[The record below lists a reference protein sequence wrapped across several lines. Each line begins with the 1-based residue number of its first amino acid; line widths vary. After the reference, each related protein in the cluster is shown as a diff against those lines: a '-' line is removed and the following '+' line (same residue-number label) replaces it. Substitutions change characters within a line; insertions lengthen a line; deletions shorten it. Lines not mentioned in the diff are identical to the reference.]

1 MPSLDQVLSRL
12 GATRSWQEELYL
24 HLHAH
29 PELSLH
35 EEKTRALVA
44 ARLGELGY
52 EVHTLGG
59 GVVGVLDN
67 GPGPVVLSRADMDG
81 LPVAEQTG
89 LPYASSDST
98 VDESGGTVGLMHAC
112 GHDVHVTC
120 LVGAAA
126 LLAAEPGAWSGTFVA
141 LFQPAEEIGA
151 GARAMVDGGLVD
163 AVPRPDVVLG
173 QHVLGHT
180 AGVLATQVGPVLSA
194 GDSIKITVFGKGS
207 HGSMPH
213 LGVDPIVLAS
223 AIVLRLQSIV
233 SREVAPG
240 EFAVVTVGA
249 LNAGTKSNVIPDRA
263 TLLVNLRTYDTG
275 TRARVVAAVERVVR
289 GECAAAGS
297 PQEPTFDYY
306 DQFPL
311 TDNDPAVTGKVTE
324 AFRAHFGADRVMP
337 LGRVPAS
344 EDFSRIPD
352 AFGAPYTYW
361 GVGGFAPG
369 TAVPNHSPFFAPLIQ
384 PTLDAGTEAV
394 VVAAMAYLGKDLS

>member
-1 MPSLDQVLSRL
+1 MLSKRRFPDTIFGVTSLGFLTPASTEVTAEGCALDCSWAAVL
-12 GATRSWQEELYL
+12 AADT
-24 HLHAH
+24 
-29 PELSLH
+29 
-35 EEKTRALVA
+35 TALVF
-44 ARLGELGY
+44 RREL
-52 EVHTLGG
+52 
-59 GVVGVLDN
+59 
-67 GPGPVVLSRADMDG
+67 P
-81 LPVAEQTG
+81 
-89 LPYASSDST
+89 
-98 VDESGGTVGLMHAC
+98 
-112 GHDVHVTC
+112 
-120 LVGAAA
+120 
-126 LLAAEPGAWSGTFVA
+126 
-141 LFQPAEEIGA
+141 
-151 GARAMVDGGLVD
+151 
-163 AVPRPDVVLG
+163 
-173 QHVLGHT
+173 
-180 AGVLATQVGPVLSA
+180 
-194 GDSIKITVFGKGS
+194 
-207 HGSMPH
+207 
-213 LGVDPIVLAS
+213 
-223 AIVLRLQSIV
+223 
-233 SREVAPG
+233 
-240 EFAVVTVGA
+240 GA

>member
-1 MPSLDQVLSRL
+1 M
-12 GATRSWQEELYL
+12 
-24 HLHAH
+24 
-29 PELSLH
+29 
-35 EEKTRALVA
+35 
-44 ARLGELGY
+44 
-52 EVHTLGG
+52 
-59 GVVGVLDN
+59 
-67 GPGPVVLSRADMDG
+67 
-81 LPVAEQTG
+81 
-89 LPYASSDST
+89 
-98 VDESGGTVGLMHAC
+98 
-112 GHDVHVTC
+112 
-120 LVGAAA
+120 
-126 LLAAEPGAWSGTFVA
+126 
-141 LFQPAEEIGA
+141 
-151 GARAMVDGGLVD
+151 
-163 AVPRPDVVLG
+163 
-173 QHVLGHT
+173 
-180 AGVLATQVGPVLSA
+180 LATQVGPVLSA

-324 AFRAHFGADRVMP
+324 AFRAHFGEDRVMP